1 MKNYHQLIEHL
12 NSLLKEYPAMAVD
25 AMTNLFGFSKS
36 QFEMKIRQLIQKMG
50 FEKGI
55 NRMEITPNGKMML
68 YFANAAKARD
78 FVITFNGMVR
88 RISKKGNAQPAQLT
102 TAFDKNKAAGSNA
115 LVVIDFNALK
125 AESVDVS
132 SDLLEMIECLHNS
145 IGS

>member
-1 MKNYHQLIEHL
+1 
-12 NSLLKEYPAMAVD
+12 
-25 AMTNLFGFSKS
+25 
-36 QFEMKIRQLIQKMG
+36 
-50 FEKGI
+50 
-55 NRMEITPNGKMML
+55 
-68 YFANAAKARD
+68 
-78 FVITFNGMVR
+78 MVR
-88 RISKKGNAQPAQLT
+88 RISKKGNAHPAQLT